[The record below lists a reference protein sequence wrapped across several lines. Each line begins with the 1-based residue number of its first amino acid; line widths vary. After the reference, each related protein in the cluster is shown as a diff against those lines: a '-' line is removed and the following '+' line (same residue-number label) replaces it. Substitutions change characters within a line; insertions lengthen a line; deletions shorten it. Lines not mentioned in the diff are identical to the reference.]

1 MKKRILFSC
10 IFTIF
15 ILLALPSVQAIETNS
30 LKETCQKIQNLQI
43 DENLKLRIKNAI
55 EKIDNI
61 NSKNSELILKIDN
74 LLDRI
79 DNVNS
84 LSDIYLENAMM
95 FFLLGLLLSISGFES
110 LANLYF
116 RLSVLYLVLYMF
128 ST

>member
-55 EKIDNI
+55 EKIENI